1 MLDRE
6 SKDCSVI
13 GEDLTLEGNIVSK
26 SNLLIEGLIT
36 GNVTCV
42 SLMVSRGGKIVGDVT
57 CETIHVEGSVNGVVT
72 AARIDLKDGCRL
84 EGDIISESLA
94 VDHGA
99 TFIGSSR
106 PPKRAS
112 KSDYKE
118 AAAAE

>member
-13 GEDLTLEGNIVSK
+13 GEDLALEGNILSK

-42 SLMVSRGGKIVGDVT
+42 SLLVTRGGKIVGDVT
-57 CETIHVEGSVNGVVT
+57 CETIQVEGTVNGVVT
-72 AARIDLKDGCRL
+72 AARVDLKDGCRL
-84 EGDIISESLA
+84 DGDIVSESLA

-106 PPKRAS
+106 PPKRSS
-112 KSDYKE
+112 KPDYKE